1 MAIPTLTPAS
11 VASKAILPAT
21 GSPGEVVVS
30 LPYGVYSDSTEF
42 LSGASAQV
50 AYTYQKL
57 GGEVLDIELSSSIVY
72 AAYEEA
78 CLEYSYLINV
88 HQSKNVLSDALGH
101 TTGTFDHKGTIEGSP
116 LSSSLGGTHVGLKY
130 PQFEFSYAKR
140 IGHAISTEA
149 GVGSHGSIST
159 YSCSVAI
166 GVGKQDYDLQDIISS
181 ASANNTDAAAG
192 GGVPYAGLVGNKKAI
207 ITRVYYKSP
216 HAMWRFFGYYG
227 GLNTVGNL
235 SNYGMYADDSTFQ
248 LIPSW
253 QNKAQAMTFEDNI
266 YTRVSHY
273 SYEIRNN
280 LLRIYP
286 APAITSPKYMW
297 VEFQIPMDPWEETDG
312 IDAGVDG
319 VNNMNTLPLDN
330 LPYKNINSI
339 GKQWIRRFALS
350 LAKETLGQIRSKFS
364 SIPIPGESVTLNGDA
379 LITQAREEQEKL
391 REELKTVLD
400 ELTYQKL
407 LEADANKSDNANK
420 IQQTIP
426 LPVFVG

>member
-1 MAIPTLTPAS
+1 LVGRRGSSFLESGYVYAPYVPLQTTPTIFGPEDF
-11 VASKAILPAT
+11 VPRK
-21 GSPGEVVVS
+21 
-30 LPYGVYSDSTEF
+30 GVMTRY
-42 LSGASAQV
+42 A
-50 AYTYQKL
+50 KKM
-57 GGEVLDIELSSSIVY
+57 VLDLICMVY
-72 AAYEEA
+72 
-78 CLEYSYLINV
+78 V

-101 TTGTFDHKGTIEGSP
+101 TTGTFDHKGAIESSP
-116 LSSSLGGTHVGLKY
+116 LSSSLSGTHVGLKY

-140 IGHAISTEA
+140 VGHAISTEA

-159 YSCSVAI
+159 YSCSVAV
-166 GVGKQDYDLQDIISS
+166 GVGKQDYDLQGIISS
-181 ASANNTDAAAG
+181 ASVNNTDAAAG
-192 GGVPYAGLVGNKKAI
+192 GGVPYAGLVGNKKAL

-312 IDAGVDG
+312 VDAGVDG

-330 LPYKNINSI
+330 IPYKNINSI

-350 LAKETLGQIRSKFS
+350 LAKETLGQIRSKFG

-379 LITQAREEQEKL
+379 LITQSREEQKLL
-391 REELKTVLD
+391 REELIKVLD

-407 LEADANKSDNANK
+407 LEADANKSDSANK